1 MKRYMPIVL
10 DTLKETFDKVALL
23 VQFGIKIM
31 FDLEINFVGNADSNY
46 RNEPASRANVL
57 RS

>member
-1 MKRYMPIVL
+1 MPIVF
-10 DTLKETFDKVALL
+10 DTLKKAFDKVALL